1 MAAQDHRH
9 SETAEQWVLLEHDG
23 GTGKDVLLQDQ
34 DGDEIDGKE
43 NNRKDVPGGG
53 PKIRCHYPS
62 PGAFARHG
70 TTPTSAKPSGK
81 TDVHTSSAS
90 PSPLMLCSFFW
101 QR

>member
-1 MAAQDHRH
+1 MAAPDHRH

-43 NNRKDVPGGG
+43 IQSEGCSGRG
-53 PKIRCHYPS
+53 PNIRDRSPS
-62 PGAFARHG
+62 PGAFARRG

-90 PSPLMLCSFFW
+90 PSPLMLCSFFS